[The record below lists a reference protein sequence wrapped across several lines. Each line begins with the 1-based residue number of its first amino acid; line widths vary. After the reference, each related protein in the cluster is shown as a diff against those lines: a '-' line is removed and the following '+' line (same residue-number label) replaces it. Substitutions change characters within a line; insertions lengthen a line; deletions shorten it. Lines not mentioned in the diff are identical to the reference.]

1 MASPTLT
8 PASTVSVSK
17 LPPTGSGG
25 DVTGSLA
32 YGIYLTDNFI
42 NGAVDQVVYT
52 YQKLGGEILDLELK
66 AEQVYN
72 AYEEA
77 VLNILTLSISI
88 RLRMLC
94 PMCWAAPLALLI
106 RMVS

>member
-32 YGIYLTDNFI
+32 YGVYLTDNFI
-42 NGAVDQVVYT
+42 NGAVDQVAYT
-52 YQKLGGEILDLELK
+52 YQKLGGDILDLELK

-77 VLNILTLSISI
+77 VLEYS
-88 RLRMLC
+88 
-94 PMCWAAPLALLI
+94 
-106 RMVS
+106 